1 MRTYGQSSGMAIL
14 SSITAFVLGSGTL
27 ETSPHA
33 DILRMM
39 HISILTFACI
49 CVIGI
54 FFSLAR
60 DSKDAGVNE

>member
-1 MRTYGQSSGMAIL
+1 MAVL
-14 SSITAFVLGSGTL
+14 SSITAIVLGSGTL

-39 HISILTFACI
+39 HISFITFACI
-49 CVIGI
+49 CVLGL

-60 DSKDAGVNE
+60 DRK